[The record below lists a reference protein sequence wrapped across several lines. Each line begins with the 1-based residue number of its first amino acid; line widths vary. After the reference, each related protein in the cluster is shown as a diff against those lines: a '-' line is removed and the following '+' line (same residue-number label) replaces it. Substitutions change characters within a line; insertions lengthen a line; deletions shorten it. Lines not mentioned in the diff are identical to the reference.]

1 MFGKKSSE
9 ALAGQIDSLIGAKTR
24 IEGNLQ
30 FEGGLRV
37 DGRVHGNL
45 HGAQNSL
52 LLVSEHALLE
62 GDIRSAQAI
71 INGQINGT
79 LNVAERLELQP
90 KARIVGDVHYHT
102 LEMHPGAVI
111 EGRLIY
117 KGATEAEPIITL
129 DIEPATSIKKSRQAA

>member
-9 ALAGQIDSLIGAKTR
+9 ALTGQIDSLIGAKTR
-24 IEGNLQ
+24 IEGHLQ

-62 GDIRSAQAI
+62 GDIRSVQAV
-71 INGQINGT
+71 INGRVNGT
-79 LNVAERLELQP
+79 LYVAERLELQP
-90 KARIVGDVHYHT
+90 KARIVGDVHYHS
-102 LEMHPGAVI
+102 LEMHPGAVV

-117 KGATEAEPIITL
+117 EGATEAEPIINRDVESVT
-129 DIEPATSIKKSRQAA
+129 AIKKNRQAA